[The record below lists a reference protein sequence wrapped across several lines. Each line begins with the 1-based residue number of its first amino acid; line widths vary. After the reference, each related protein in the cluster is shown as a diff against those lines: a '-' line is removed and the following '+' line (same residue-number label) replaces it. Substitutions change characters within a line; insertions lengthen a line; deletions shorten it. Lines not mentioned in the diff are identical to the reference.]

1 MKTNFFFCSILQSL
15 KYLGS
20 YFIMLNLVPIRKGI
34 ERIMAVCVSYHYT
47 SDITEYFRKIF
58 ITLDTF
64 FCEFL

>member
-1 MKTNFFFCSILQSL
+1 
-15 KYLGS
+15 
-20 YFIMLNLVPIRKGI
+20 MLNLVPIRKGI